1 MEQRTNKELMT
12 LRQEHVPP
20 GPYNVTPIFI
30 ERAKGAIIEDVEG
43 KEYIDFAGGIGAEN
57 VGHCAEQ
64 VVSILKEQM
73 EQYIH
78 TCFHVVMYEPYVE
91 LARRM
96 NGITP
101 GNSPKKTFFV
111 NSGAEAVEN
120 GVKIARYAR
129 QRGLPSLPFRTPFMG
144 APIWP

>member
-1 MEQRTNKELMT
+1 
-12 LRQEHVPP
+12 
-20 GPYNVTPIFI
+20 
-30 ERAKGAIIEDVEG
+30 
-43 KEYIDFAGGIGAEN
+43 